1 MSLNLIIGHSNMDP
15 DCIASMVIGRY
26 IYPDHIPVLSRFLHP
41 AAKNIVN
48 LFEKELAFMNISELK
63 GKEVNSL
70 VIMDTRKH
78 DRVKEFFR
86 EIDKL
91 PPQIIVYDHHRNE
104 ICDIEGSELKERD
117 CGANVTFLV
126 LLCRERKIAISPT
139 DATIAL
145 AGIYADTG
153 YFKHSGT
160 NGEDFAAAA
169 YLVEQGASITL
180 IGKILKSIQD
190 DSQIDVFHE
199 MVKQMVYQEI
209 NGHFLIVTYLVLP
222 EQVGGLAAV
231 VEKLSEVESPD
242 ALFAVFNFEDSGNNL
257 IISRSTKNKIHV
269 NEIMQEFGGGGH
281 GQAASALVKK
291 RPGRNV
297 LQELLTTIKKTLH
310 PAVTAKK
317 IMTENPSVMEETISL
332 LDASKFFEKVNHS
345 GAPVVD
351 STGELKGFI
360 TLKDIMKGRKND
372 NMHAPVKAYM
382 RRKCIQCTPDTTI
395 REIEHLLYKNNI
407 GHLPVAREG
416 ILQGIITRTDVLNFL
431 KSL

>member
-1 MSLNLIIGHSNMDP
+1 MSLNLIIGHSSMDP

-26 IYPDHIPVLSRFLHP
+26 IYPDHVPVLSRFLHP

-48 LFEKELAFMNISELK
+48 LFEKELSFISISELK
-63 GKEVNSL
+63 GKEVSSL
-70 VIMDTRKH
+70 VIMDTRKY
-78 DRVKEFFR
+78 DRVKEFLK
-86 EIDKL
+86 EIDTL
-91 PPQIIVYDHHRNE
+91 PPRIIVYDHHRNE
-104 ICDIEGSELKERD
+104 KCDIEGSELKEYE
-117 CGANVTFLV
+117 CGANVTSLV
-126 LLCRERKIAISPT
+126 ILCKERKITISPT

-160 NGEDFAAAA
+160 NREDFAAAA
-169 YLVEQGASITL
+169 YLLDQGASIPL
-180 IGKILKSIQD
+180 IGKILKPIQD

-231 VEKLSEVESPD
+231 VEKLAEVESPD
-242 ALFAVFNFEDSGNNL
+242 ALFAVFNFHDSGNNL
-257 IISRSTKNKIHV
+257 IVSRSTKKRIQV

-291 RPGRNV
+291 RSGREV
-297 LQELLTTIKKTLH
+297 LQELLVIVKKTLH
-310 PAVTAKK
+310 PAVTAKT
-317 IMTENPSVMEETISL
+317 IMTQNPSVLEEKMSL
-332 LDASKFFEKVNHS
+332 LDASKFLERVNRS

-351 STGELKGFI
+351 STGDLKGFI
-360 TLKDIMKGRKND
+360 TLKDIMKGRKNE

-382 RRKCIQCTPDTTI
+382 RKKCIQCEPDTVI
-395 REIEHLLYKNNI
+395 REVEQLLYKNNI
-407 GHLPVAREG
+407 GHLPVVSNG